1 MQRDLS
7 ELMNPVL
14 EIGRE
19 AGRVIMDVYGTEFS
33 VDIKEDR
40 SPLTEA
46 DRRSHELIGER
57 LKALTPDL
65 PVLSEE
71 TVNSR

>member
-40 SPLTEA
+40 SPLTTRHSRPTKTA
-46 DRRSHELIGER
+46 TRLARPVRRR
-57 LKALTPDL
+57 
-65 PVLSEE
+65 
-71 TVNSR
+71 